1 LGFCIFMAIQMK
13 RALLFLLYF
22 TLVNTTLA
30 AELVDSTV
38 VRLQVNI
45 PTLKL
50 QKLYMGSYFGKFQT
64 VLDSLVLS
72 NSGQGEFRAK
82 KKYVSGIYFLA
93 SERKELLT
101 EFLMDS
107 AQQFSIFLETPS
119 SAPEISGSVE
129 NTYFSQY
136 NAFLAKFAPEMSQLQ
151 AQLKQASPADSL
163 SINKAIAT
171 QLKSLDAYRAT
182 FQQKY
187 PKALLSFLFQASKR
201 PDAPSKTSITKPE
214 DWYAYYQAHFWEG
227 TSLADPR
234 LLRTPFFDQ
243 KLEEFLSYYVSPNP
257 DELIKTIDDLIKQ
270 TGDEQ
275 GECFRY
281 LFSKLTDRYVRPQVM
296 GQDKVFVHLFSEYY
310 TKKDFAWLSAQQ
322 KKFIFDRGYSLVSN
336 QIGNPA
342 PALQLSTLAGE
353 RQDIYALKAPYTLL
367 VFWDPN
373 CSHCLQDVPQLDSL
387 YQANWKKLGLK
398 MVGINIDEQAQTAW
412 KAFIHKYH
420 LQDWLHLYQP
430 ESEKLAEQKN
440 QIPNYRQLYDVVQ
453 TPTLYLLD
461 ANKKIVAKNLD
472 AKGIDRFLTQ
482 QLKR

>member
-1 LGFCIFMAIQMK
+1 MK
-13 RALLFLLYF
+13 RAFLFLVLC
-22 TLVNTTLA
+22 TLSKIMLA
-30 AELVDSTV
+30 SVPLDSTA
-38 VRLQVNI
+38 VRVAVNI
-45 PTLKL
+45 PSLKL

-64 VLDSLVLS
+64 VVDSIVLS
-72 NSGQGEFRAK
+72 DSGQGEFRAN

-107 AQQFSIFLETPS
+107 AQHFSIFLETPTS
-119 SAPEISGSVE
+119 PPQISGSVE

-151 AQLKQASPADSL
+151 AELKQASPADSVKW
-163 SINKAIAT
+163 NEAIAAK
-171 QLKSLDAYRAT
+171 LKSLDAYRTT
-182 FQQKY
+182 FQQKH
-187 PKALLSFLFQASKR
+187 PKAVLSFLFQASKR
-201 PDAPSKTSITKPE
+201 PDAPSKASIKKPE
-214 DWYAYYQAHFWEG
+214 DWYAYYQVHFWEG

-270 TGDEQ
+270 SGDEQ

-281 LFSKLTDRYVRPQVM
+281 LFSKLTDRYVRPQLM
-296 GQDKVFVHLFSEYY
+296 GQDKVFVHLFTEYY

-322 KKFIFDRGYSLVSN
+322 KKYIFDRGYSLVSN

-353 RQDIYALKAPYTLL
+353 RQNIYAIKAPYTLL

-387 YQANWKKLGLK
+387 YRANWKKLGLK

-412 KAFIHKYH
+412 KAFIQKYH
-420 LQDWLHLYQP
+420 LEEWLHIYQP

-440 QIPNYRQLYDVVQ
+440 QISNYRQLYDVVQ

-472 AKGIDRFLTQ
+472 AKGIDKFLGQ
-482 QLKR
+482 YLMSQKLN